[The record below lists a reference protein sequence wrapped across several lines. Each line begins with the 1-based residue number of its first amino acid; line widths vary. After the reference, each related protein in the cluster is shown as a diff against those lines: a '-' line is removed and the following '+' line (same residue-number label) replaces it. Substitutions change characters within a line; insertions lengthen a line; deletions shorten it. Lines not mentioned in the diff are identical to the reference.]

1 MPDSKM
7 QTYLLLRLE
16 RVILELRQQKL
27 LSRNASGPIL
37 KWIDQGLSRQRSP
50 LTHPRAC
57 LRLSSA
63 GPLKVRKRTRNVVA
77 I

>member
-16 RVILELRQQKL
+16 RVIFELRHQKL

-37 KWIDQGLSRQRSP
+37 KWIDQGLSRQKSP
-50 LTHPRAC
+50 LNRDPHTPSPVQR
-57 LRLSSA
+57 RSSQ
-63 GPLKVRKRTRNVVA
+63 GSEKDP
-77 I
+77 